1 MSEIA
6 AQIDEILQTLPA
18 KEIVILAP
26 PATRR
31 SFPSIVDYGR
41 LPEIPYKTLVG
52 RDNELKLLDDAWTD
66 QTTRVISLI
75 AWGGAGK
82 TSLVIEWLY
91 ARAQRCLS
99 GRRRGAVLVLTT
111 AKAHKS
117 ELRGRRGCSIG
128 RSAS

>member
-82 TSLVIEWLY
+82 TSLVIEWLTRVRNDAY
-91 ARAQRCLS
+91 
-99 GRRRGAVLVLTT
+99 RGADAVLCWSLLQPRHT
-111 AKAHKS
+111 
-117 ELRGRRGCSIG
+117 R
-128 RSAS
+128 ASCGG